1 MSSQISGVLQLG
13 HVLTIVDP
21 FLHIKVQFQV

>member
-1 MSSQISGVLQLG
+1 MSGVLQLG